1 MHESIVELLKTK
13 FKQKAMVDQNGFD
26 LLASVEQHRET
37 CPEVNLFYKFIT
49 QEYQLK
55 ELLYFLYVRS
65 LAERELSIPIVKL
78 PSSQDIRS
86 LKISSKKCYKIAKI
100 YFENV
105 LAISHEVQQETQK
118 LSSNAPDVAA
128 ENFVE
133 LCIADAGIEEKYYPN
148 ENKI

>member
-1 MHESIVELLKTK
+1 M
-13 FKQKAMVDQNGFD
+13 
-26 LLASVEQHRET
+26 
-37 CPEVNLFYKFIT
+37 
-49 QEYQLK
+49 
-55 ELLYFLYVRS
+55 YVRS

-105 LAISHEVQQETQK
+105 LAISNEVQQETQK

-133 LCIADAGIEEKYYPN
+133 LCIADAGIEEKYYPMEGAN
-148 ENKI
+148 VRGSITLIVSSTSGNKSTPIYMLMSMLASVKST